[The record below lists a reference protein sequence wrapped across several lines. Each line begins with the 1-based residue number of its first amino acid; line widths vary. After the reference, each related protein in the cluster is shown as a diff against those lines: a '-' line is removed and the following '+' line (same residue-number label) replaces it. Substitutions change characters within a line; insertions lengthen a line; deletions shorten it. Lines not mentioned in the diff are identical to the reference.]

1 MAERQE
7 RADRIRAAR
16 AEAAAAREQRI
27 QARAAVRSGEQKAA

>member
-16 AEAAAAREQRI
+16 AEASARREERI
-27 QARAAVRSGEQKAA
+27 QARLSERQAATKAA